1 MLWLPKTFLYLGL
14 ALLLGGAVVRRF
26 VAPGAHTPLWPLALG
41 ALLIVLGALGGVAL
55 TLSSLL
61 GSFGLADFT
70 DYLLTSGGGTAVVAT
85 LALTAALLA
94 FEGQPVKAWAPT
106 ALAGSLLLASVAG
119 QGHGRANPAQWTLHT
134 LHLAAMTP
142 WIGAVVFLAL
152 RRVSTDETTFWQSVR
167 RLSALGLVSVAVL
180 IVTGLAASVLALPG
194 LGALTG
200 STYGLA
206 LLVKLGF
213 FAGVLFLAALNKFD
227 FLKRGKLARLRGAL
241 RVEAALLVS
250 VLASSGVLA
259 TTAPPEVPAAALVT
273 PFETTL
279 GGRSVR
285 GEFRV
290 EPGGVL
296 TALVRAERAPSVV
309 LRMTEHAMPPLTLDF
324 ARSEGAYTASAQLWM
339 SGAWV
344 ANLRVNDEAVDVP
357 LRVR

>member
-1 MLWLPKTFLYLGL
+1 MLWLPKTLLYLGI

-26 VAPGAHTPLWPLALG
+26 VAPEARTPLWPLALG

-55 TLSSLL
+55 TLSQLL
-61 GSFGLADFT
+61 GTYGLADFT
-70 DYLLTSGGGTAVVAT
+70 DYLLTSGGGTAVIAT

-94 FEGQPVKAWAPT
+94 FEGQPVKSWGPT
-106 ALAGSLLLASVAG
+106 ALAGLLLLASVAG

-142 WIGAVVFLAL
+142 WIGAVVLLGL
-152 RRVSTDETTFWQSVR
+152 RRPPLDEPTFWRGVG
-167 RLSALGLVSVAVL
+167 RLSALGLASVAVL
-180 IVTGLAASVLALPG
+180 IATGLAASVLALPG

-200 STYGLA
+200 STYGLS

-213 FAGVLFLAALNKFD
+213 FAGVLVLAALNKFD
-227 FLKRGKLARLRGAL
+227 FLKRRKASNLRGAL

-259 TTAPPEVPAAALVT
+259 TTAPPDLPATALVT

-279 GGRSVR
+279 AGRSVR

-290 EPGGVL
+290 DPGGAITSVI
-296 TALVRAERAPSVV
+296 RAPNEPTVV
-309 LRMTEHAMPPLTLDF
+309 LRMTEHAMPPLALDF
-324 ARSEGAYTASAQLWM
+324 EGSDGSYTARAQLWM

-344 ANLRVNDEAVDVP
+344 AKLTVNGESVDVP
-357 LRVR
+357 VRVR